1 MGLGSFLLTSVLV
14 ECVADCS
21 RTDLDCFSQ
30 WHGKD
35 VEDACLIVH
44 VVYYTRYVFTIIYHI
59 FFEN

>member
-1 MGLGSFLLTSVLV
+1 MGLGSFLLTSVLA

-35 VEDACLIVH
+35 VEDAFLIVH
-44 VVYYTRYVFTIIYHI
+44 VVYYTRYVFAI
-59 FFEN
+59 